1 MRVRRRCSLGVLGA
15 LALGCGAPAT
25 APDPAGPDDPGPG
38 LHYQFGAKFEPPE
51 GRVVHGMGQWAAY
64 NPKYQALLPPDR
76 QPAAELVF
84 IQIGDTQRPWQPAK
98 IAQSLAVMG
107 QAGRI
112 PLLDIGLRG
121 NQPSQ
126 AELAALDDK
135 LYAIDDE
142 VASSTVWDA
151 RILDLVQVL
160 RDFTG
165 PVMVRI
171 GGEFSGWWNGYHPW
185 EFPKAFRKIVQMFRT
200 AGVDTAAF
208 IWCYEPAAPEDFD
221 VRDSAGNWKWYPGPD
236 VVDWFSIDLF
246 AKHDLSGPTGGH
258 GTLSAFGKTLKFLDM
273 AVAAQKPVVIAESS
287 PSHYDLSGAAAAQMA
302 WTEWF
307 APYFE
312 LIATRPEIKWF
323 HYINYDWQ
331 QAAYYVASGWK
342 NNDLSAAPA
351 IASLYSAELAKAKY
365 LHAGETAKLKDFSK
379 YQ

>member
-1 MRVRRRCSLGVLGA
+1 MHVLRMSLCVLAA
-15 LALGCGAPAT
+15 LVPACGAPST
-25 APDPAGPDDPGPG
+25 APDPEPPAGPGPA
-38 LHYQFGAKFEPPE
+38 LNYQFDAKFEPPA
-51 GRVVHGMGQWAAY
+51 GRVVHGMGQWGGY

-76 QPAAELVF
+76 QPAAELGF
-84 IQIGDTQRPWQPAK
+84 IPIGDTERPWQPAK
-98 IAQSLAVMG
+98 IAQSLAAMS

-126 AELAALDDK
+126 TELAGLEDK
-135 LYAIDDE
+135 LYGIDDE
-142 VASSTVWDA
+142 VASGTAWDQ
-151 RILDLVQVL
+151 RLQDLVQVL
-160 RDFTG
+160 RDFRR

-171 GGEFSGWWNGYHPW
+171 GGEFNGWWNGYHPW
-185 EFPKAFRKIVQMFRT
+185 EFPKAFRKIVQMFRA
-200 AGVDTAAF
+200 AGVDNAAF

-221 VRDSAGNWKWYPGPD
+221 ARDSAGNWKWYPGAD

-246 AKHDLSGPTGGH
+246 AKGDVSGPAGAHGSLTGYGR
-258 GTLSAFGKTLKFLDM
+258 TLKFLDM
-273 AVAAQKPVVIAESS
+273 AVAARRPVVIAESA
-287 PSHYDLSGAAAAQMA
+287 PSQYDLSGAASAQAA

-307 APYFE
+307 APYFA

-323 HYINYDWQ
+323 HYINYDWE

-351 IASLYSAELAKAKY
+351 IASLYSAELAKPKY
-365 LHAGETAKLKDFSK
+365 LHAGETAKLKDYSK

>member
-1 MRVRRRCSLGVLGA
+1 MHIARMYLAILGA
-15 LALGCGAPAT
+15 LVLACGAPST
-25 APDPAGPDDPGPG
+25 APDPEPPGDPDPG
-38 LHYQFGAKFEPPE
+38 LDYQFGAKFEPPA
-51 GRVVHGMGQWAAY
+51 GRVVHGMGQWDAY

-84 IQIGDTQRPWQPAK
+84 IQIGDSERPWQPAK
-98 IAQSLAVMG
+98 IAQSLAAMG

-126 AELAALDDK
+126 MELAAMEDK

-142 VASSTVWDA
+142 VASGTTWDG
-151 RILDLVQVL
+151 RLHDLAQVL
-160 RDFTG
+160 RDFRR

-171 GGEFSGWWNGYHPW
+171 GGEFNGWWNGYHPW
-185 EFPKAFRKIVQMFRT
+185 EFPKAFRKIVQMFRA
-200 AGVDTAAF
+200 AGVDNAAF

-221 VRDSAGNWKWYPGPD
+221 ARDPAGNWKWYPGAD

-246 AKHDLSGPTGGH
+246 AKGDVSGTTGAPGSL
-258 GTLSAFGKTLKFLDM
+258 TAYGKTLKFLDL
-273 AVAAQKPVVIAESS
+273 AVASQKPVVIAESS
-287 PSHYDLSGAAAAQMA
+287 PSHYDLSGAASAQAA

-307 APYFE
+307 APYFA
-312 LIATRPEIKWF
+312 LIAARSEIKWF

-365 LHAGETAKLKDFSK
+365 LHAGEAAKLKDYAK